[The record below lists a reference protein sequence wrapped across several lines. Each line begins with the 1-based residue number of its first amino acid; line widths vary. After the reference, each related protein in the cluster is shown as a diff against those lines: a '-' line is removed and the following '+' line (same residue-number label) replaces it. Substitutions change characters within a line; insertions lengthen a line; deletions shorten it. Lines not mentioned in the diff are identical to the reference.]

1 MTYTLTVSMQSP
13 YAVVTMI
20 IQLQAVTNVSIGTRT
35 KRSRPLTDPL
45 QVYRIKQVHS
55 GAHLTVCAA
64 YARSLAL
71 GMQVML
77 HSQAGIS
84 TITCVV

>member
-1 MTYTLTVSMQSP
+1 MTYTLNVSMQSP

-45 QVYRIKQVHS
+45 QVYCIKQVHS
-55 GAHLTVCAA
+55 GAHLQCA
-64 YARSLAL
+64 
-71 GMQVML
+71 L
-77 HSQAGIS
+77 HTRAPLR
-84 TITCVV
+84 